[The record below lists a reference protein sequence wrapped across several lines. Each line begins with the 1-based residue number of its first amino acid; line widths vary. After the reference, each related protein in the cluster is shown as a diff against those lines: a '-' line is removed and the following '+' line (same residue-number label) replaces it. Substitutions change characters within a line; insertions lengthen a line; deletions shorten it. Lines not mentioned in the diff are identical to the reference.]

1 MARVVNIVFEFF
13 SEDFVTF
20 EKMLETAHKLDE
32 LDDIELLLDELFAA
46 VDKYLLTVFLE
57 GAVTAS

>member
-1 MARVVNIVFEFF
+1 
-13 SEDFVTF
+13 
-20 EKMLETAHKLDE
+20 MLETAHKLDE